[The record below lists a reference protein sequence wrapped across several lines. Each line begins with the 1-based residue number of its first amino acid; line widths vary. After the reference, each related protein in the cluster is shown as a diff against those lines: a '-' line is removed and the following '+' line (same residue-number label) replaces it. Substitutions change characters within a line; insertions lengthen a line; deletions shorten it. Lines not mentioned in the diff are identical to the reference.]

1 MKFNQ
6 RGLDAF
12 IDRLGMRYEVDRL
25 LEAGATYEMLA
36 DVLYEV
42 LHPASLSKLGAT
54 YRSPTIEGQVRKF
67 NLICAYNGI
76 CTDKKPIKKAAYDL
90 GFIPPKNAGNEFRL
104 AEERLLYTPS
114 WYDAR
119 MWRKDHEIMKSGPAK
134 FRIKKEIY
142 NKTME
147 RIMSQPGIAV
157 SSLSES
163 HT

>member
-67 NLICAYNGI
+67 NLICASE
-76 CTDKKPIKKAAYDL
+76 PQ
-90 GFIPPKNAGNEFRL
+90 
-104 AEERLLYTPS
+104 
-114 WYDAR
+114 
-119 MWRKDHEIMKSGPAK
+119 MKSSSP
-134 FRIKKEIY
+134 
-142 NKTME
+142 NKVIRKCSNSGLIGLM
-147 RIMSQPGIAV
+147 
-157 SSLSES
+157 
-163 HT
+163 